1 MAARIAWVLNLD
13 AELELAVP
21 AHTPSAG
28 VREALRTYVPI
39 LAASLLEEGDVLV
52 DGSSAPGLARGLAGR
67 AFCASLGPTLP
78 GAAFVTTWDEARAVL
93 ERAPE
98 IGDGWR
104 VKRAFGTSGRGQRV
118 LRAGAIDVAEEGF
131 VRAGLARGGVRIEP
145 NVRIETEYAIHGRIS
160 EDGDLRLGRLVVQR
174 CDARGAWMSTEPADA
189 PEIEARLC
197 DEATAVARALHE
209 AGYFGPFG
217 IDAFTHRDRE
227 GTLVLQPRSEIN
239 ARYTMGFAVGFNGRA
254 RAP

>member
-28 VREALRTYVPI
+28 VREALRTYVPV

-52 DGSSAPGLARGLAGR
+52 DASSAPGLARGLAGRAFCPTPRAIALLRRAGAEPEAHPPVEVLRRVSSR

-145 NVRIETEYAIHGRIS
+145 NVRIETEYAIHGRIG
-160 EDGDLRLGRLVVQR
+160 EDGGLRLGRLVVQR
-174 CDARGAWMSTEPADA
+174 CDTRGAWMSTEPADA
-189 PEIEARLC
+189 P
-197 DEATAVARALHE
+197 
-209 AGYFGPFG
+209 
-217 IDAFTHRDRE
+217 
-227 GTLVLQPRSEIN
+227 
-239 ARYTMGFAVGFNGRA
+239 
-254 RAP
+254 